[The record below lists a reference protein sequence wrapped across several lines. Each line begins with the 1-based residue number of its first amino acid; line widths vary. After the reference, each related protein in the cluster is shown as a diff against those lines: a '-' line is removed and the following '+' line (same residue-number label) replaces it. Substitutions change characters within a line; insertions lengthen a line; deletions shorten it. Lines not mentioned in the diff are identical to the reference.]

1 MLELLSLLLGGGLRL
16 VPEFLKVLS
25 VALMAESVP

>member
-16 VPEFLKVLS
+16 VPEFLKVWTVDSNIFEVL
-25 VALMAESVP
+25 

>member
-25 VALMAESVP
+25 VALIVGGVL